1 MTFVAPLRLPTRCP
15 TRCGCLHA
23 ADVPPGAATGE
34 VAAGATATL
43 CELPLAA
50 TSQLRL
56 RIAAEWSAAVAEL
69 SGGGW
74 SGGRAAARL
83 VSTDTLGRPAQLSVA
98 QRTVGPSRDVLQL
111 TATAELWLFNRSA
124 LPLHYQL
131 KRRFGAEAVRARRR
145 STLRRKEGGG
155 RKMSALR
162 AVRSAAGTAAKAAAA
177 EGKARVAATRAGSA
191 AVAREQAAVWAQAGG
206 DAPAP
211 AGAAAA
217 GGEAAPIWMPGD
229 PPPPPPPP
237 PEEDDEDDEGAGE
250 GVDGSES
257 SGAEDSGD
265 DEEEVHP
272 TGARATADGDEGVCP
287 LLLSGQRLAVAVGE
301 VPSEW
306 SKPFACDLSAEAASI
321 ALGGKAIGLSV
332 LAPPSSAPR
341 TRLLIVHARLRLLN
355 RTRRPLVFRPR
366 GGYTALGWALPVG
379 VLAGAAA
386 DGAPSEPLP
395 FHFGDAPE
403 RLLQIAIAPPD
414 VSPTAAS
421 RRLAAAAARDVVDK
435 PPPPSTAAGNVQ
447 AVERRRHR
455 RAGEYALSL
464 PEEGGGGGF
473 WYVTVTVEAL
483 GPSLLVCV
491 DESAVAPYS
500 IVNECGWPV
509 LLQQRGCDQRH
520 ICKPDG
526 AAVDFAWG
534 EPTLPPAL
542 LVSPIGASG
551 VAEAYELHP
560 DALQPPAEHGGG
572 ALWTSVTLGEAR
584 RVVHLTPRR
593 PPDPEYQAR
602 PSLSLSWGLGSVG
615 VSLVDTRHRQEVVY
629 GRAVDVRGASLL
641 SDLEV
646 DTQLTVR
653 SVQLDN
659 QMGRAWF
666 VTVINGAPAD
676 GPWLE
681 VSLRRAR
688 VGKRIKAAHLRVGE
702 LRVQLEEALL
712 LALHGVASR
721 VQPAAVAAAAAAAG
735 RRVRLGG
742 GGGAARGGSE
752 TAAPAASALP
762 RSGRG
767 TSTPSRSTR
776 SSSARRTGGSPTRS
790 PPPGGGRRWR
800 SPTSTG
806 SRSRSPPLRA
816 ASRARRASSSRGR
829 SCCASSSA
837 TTSAR

>member
-1 MTFVAPLRLPTRCP
+1 M
-15 TRCGCLHA
+15 
-23 ADVPPGAATGE
+23 
-34 VAAGATATL
+34 
-43 CELPLAA
+43 
-50 TSQLRL
+50 
-56 RIAAEWSAAVAEL
+56 
-69 SGGGW
+69 
-74 SGGRAAARL
+74 
-83 VSTDTLGRPAQLSVA
+83 
-98 QRTVGPSRDVLQL
+98 
-111 TATAELWLFNRSA
+111 
-124 LPLHYQL
+124 
-131 KRRFGAEAVRARRR
+131 
-145 STLRRKEGGG
+145 
-155 RKMSALR
+155 
-162 AVRSAAGTAAKAAAA
+162 
-177 EGKARVAATRAGSA
+177 
-191 AVAREQAAVWAQAGG
+191 
-206 DAPAP
+206 
-211 AGAAAA
+211 
-217 GGEAAPIWMPGD
+217 
-229 PPPPPPPP
+229 
-237 PEEDDEDDEGAGE
+237 
-250 GVDGSES
+250 
-257 SGAEDSGD
+257 
-265 DEEEVHP
+265 HP

-321 ALGGKAIGLSV
+321 ALGGKEIGLSV
-332 LAPPSSAPR
+332 LAPPSTAPR

-366 GGYTALGWALPVG
+366 GGYTALGWSLPVG

-386 DGAPSEPLP
+386 DGAPAEPLP
-395 FHFGDAPE
+395 FHFCDAPE

-414 VSPTAAS
+414 VVADGSVA
-421 RRLAAAAARDVVDK
+421 
-435 PPPPSTAAGNVQ
+435 PPPPPPPPGTSSTNGPPPPATAAGG
-447 AVERRRHR
+447 AVVKLWCGGFGID
-455 RAGEYALSL
+455 APGDYALSL

-629 GRAVDVRGASLL
+629 GRAVDVRGAALL

-666 VTVINGAPAD
+666 VTVVNGAPAD

-735 RRVRLGG
+735 PTAAAGSEVAAPARGG
-742 GGGAARGGSE
+742 GGDGGAGGVGAAAE
-752 TAAPAASALP
+752 AAVVRRRALVRRAQAPGVVPAA
-762 RSGRG
+762 
-767 TSTPSRSTR
+767 
-776 SSSARRTGGSPTRS
+776 
-790 PPPGGGRRWR
+790 
-800 SPTSTG
+800 
-806 SRSRSPPLRA
+806 
-816 ASRARRASSSRGR
+816 ARRARDRRVAAADGDPQHRRALARAPRLCARRRGR
-829 SCCASSSA
+829 GGLLRLAA
-837 TTSAR
+837 EAAARAQAPLPPRGEAAGAQAVDGVRRRHGQGARQVGD